1 MNGLDISLSIFRSTS
16 ESAQSTNCK
25 STSTFADTATKLEKK
40 REREM
45 ANKLFKQ
52 DLELGKPRA
61 PACDLPS
68 VNCVHVTLVVARDTE
83 WTLEAES
90 LVTQDGTGLSL
101 YYPFQASLRERE
113 SMFSDGRVMERTGTE
128 VRSIQMFTSLVHS
141 GWHGRSNSEPDGLQ
155 SM

>member
-1 MNGLDISLSIFRSTS
+1 
-16 ESAQSTNCK
+16 
-25 STSTFADTATKLEKK
+25 
-40 REREM
+40 M
-45 ANKLFKQ
+45 ANKRLKQ

-68 VNCVHVTLVVARDTE
+68 VNYVHVTLVVARDTV

-90 LVTQDGTGLSL
+90 SHSRWNRTWSLLSI
-101 YYPFQASLRERE
+101 SSRSERERE

-128 VRSIQMFTSLVHS
+128 VRSIQRFTLLVHS
-141 GWHGRSNSEPDGLQ
+141 GWHGLNNREPDGLP

>member
-1 MNGLDISLSIFRSTS
+1 
-16 ESAQSTNCK
+16 
-25 STSTFADTATKLEKK
+25 
-40 REREM
+40 M

-68 VNCVHVTLVVARDTE
+68 VNYVHVILVVARDTE

-113 SMFSDGRVMERTGTE
+113 YVLRWEMERTGTE

-141 GWHGRSNSEPDGLQ
+141 GWHGLSNSEPDGLQ